1 MERKKSV
8 LCDVSQRF
16 QQRKARLISSPLWYL
31 RYLKKSGISSE
42 EPNMHEPFD
51 MSESTNVVS
60 PNAVAVISND
70 EVRQNHK
77 RRISPEAGHA
87 LEFLGHAIE
96 YLTDEL
102 VYEGGRL
109 SDHTGELE
117 AIRLLMA
124 RNRAIYF
131 SCPEIPG
138 FGEQCR
144 RFFRAH
150 FRWPMFAG
158 SVPPKH

>member
-1 MERKKSV
+1 M
-8 LCDVSQRF
+8 
-16 QQRKARLISSPLWYL
+16 Y
-31 RYLKKSGISSE
+31 
-42 EPNMHEPFD
+42 EPFD

-60 PNAVAVISND
+60 PSRALVILNN
-70 EVRQNHK
+70 EVRMNLK

-87 LEFLGHAIE
+87 LEILGHAIE

-109 SDHTGELE
+109 SAHHGQLE
-117 AIRLLMA
+117 AIGLLTA

-131 SCPEIPG
+131 SCPEMPG

-144 RFFRAH
+144 TFFRAH
-150 FRWPMFAG
+150 FHWPMFAG
-158 SVPPKH
+158 SVAPKR